1 MTAGTQA
8 PHHFPDTRVV
18 RSLEPNRVMSILRH
32 WMLLGWICVAILA
45 WLKSYVCV
53 VLVDGDSM
61 VPTFHSGD
69 LLLIHKRTYENQSPS
84 RGDVVVSRFRSELIV
99 KRIVGLP
106 GETVEVVKGR
116 VYINGSPIPETH
128 AMSHGNLNVRS
139 GELFPGRYAVLG
151 DNRTSTDYQL
161 FYAVVPQ
168 ESVIGKATL
177 ALRLGW
183 TGLHLWRT

>member
-1 MTAGTQA
+1 MTVGTQA
-8 PHHFPDTRVV
+8 PHPLPETGVV
-18 RSLEPNRVMSILRH
+18 RSRVPHHVMSALRH
-32 WMLLGWICVAILA
+32 WIILGWICVAILG
-45 WLKSYVCV
+45 WLKTYVCIV
-53 VLVDGDSM
+53 MVDGDSM

-69 LLLIHKRTYENQSPS
+69 LLLVHKRTYENQSPS

-106 GETVEVVKGR
+106 GETIEVVKGR
-116 VYINGSPIPETH
+116 VHIDGNPIPETH

-151 DNRTSTDYQL
+151 DNRASTDYQL
-161 FYAVVPQ
+161 FFAVVPQ

-177 ALRLGW
+177 ALRLDW